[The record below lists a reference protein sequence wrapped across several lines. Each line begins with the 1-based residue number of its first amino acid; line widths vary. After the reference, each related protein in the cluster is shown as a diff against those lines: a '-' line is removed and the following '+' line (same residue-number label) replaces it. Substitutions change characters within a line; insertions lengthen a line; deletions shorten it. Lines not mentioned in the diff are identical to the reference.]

1 MVEKLGSNKQN
12 IVVTGGAGFI
22 GTNLITRL
30 VKDGHNVVSLDNYST
45 GTKANHILIPDNC
58 HYVDCDISE
67 GVSDLYGYHPK
78 FNAMENPDLIFHLA
92 ALPRIQPSFEYP
104 NKTFDSNV
112 KGTIN
117 VLEYARQKNNCPVVY
132 AGSSSTHGDKY
143 ANPYTFTKWQGEEL
157 CKMYSEIYEL
167 PTSICRFY
175 NVYGPHQ
182 LTEGEYCTVIG
193 IFERQMLDKGE
204 LTITGDG

>member
-1 MVEKLGSNKQN
+1 MVRKLESNKQN

-45 GTKANHILIPDNC
+45 GTKANHILVPDNC

-92 ALPRIQPSFEYP
+92 ALPRIQPSFDYP
-104 NKTFDSNV
+104 NETFDIRECSEYLEMSNGPLILLIIIITSLV
-112 KGTIN
+112 ITIKKFGKSMC
-117 VLEYARQKNNCPVVY
+117 VSK
-132 AGSSSTHGDKY
+132 
-143 ANPYTFTKWQGEEL
+143 
-157 CKMYSEIYEL
+157 
-167 PTSICRFY
+167 
-175 NVYGPHQ
+175 
-182 LTEGEYCTVIG
+182 
-193 IFERQMLDKGE
+193 
-204 LTITGDG
+204 